1 MRDQH
6 EDEFFFQSDIDDF
19 WKEDHHK
26 SEAETNIYCA
36 INVINNLIKSSAKI
50 TNIEVNGLS
59 LVFEIDDWQ
68 YVSVVFSK
76 EIPVWCIEE
85 INSKINSG
93 DYVDFVEIEPE
104 EHTNTLVIST
114 ISDVF
119 YLPDVA
125 L

>member
-1 MRDQH
+1 MRDH
-6 EDEFFFQSDIDDF
+6 RGDEFFFQSDIDGF
-19 WKEDHHK
+19 WKEDHYK

-50 TNIEVNGLS
+50 TNIEVDGLS
-59 LVFEIDDWQ
+59 LVFVIDDWQ
-68 YVSVVFSK
+68 YLSVVFSK

-119 YLPDVA
+119 YLPDVV

>member
-6 EDEFFFQSDIDDF
+6 GDEFFFQSDIDDF
-19 WKEDHHK
+19 WKEDHYE

-36 INVINNLIKSSAKI
+36 INVINNSIKSSAKI
-50 TNIEVNGLS
+50 TNIEVDGLS

-68 YVSVVFSK
+68 YVSVVFSQ